1 MIAGIDHCIDLQT
14 LNLDYNRLSGISG
27 LENCTR
33 LKRLFLNK
41 NNIQMVSGLH
51 NCYELTELYLND
63 QNFQD
68 SAQGI
73 GMLFD
78 RDSMI
83 GVSDS

>member
-1 MIAGIDHCIDLQT
+1 
-14 LNLDYNRLSGISG
+14 
-27 LENCTR
+27 
-33 LKRLFLNK
+33 
-41 NNIQMVSGLH
+41 MVSGLH
-51 NCYELTELYLND
+51 NCYELTELYLNY